1 MAYIHGAVY
10 TPPNPSLPLI
20 AVLIGPDG
28 EVLTAR
34 VVPSVAAGEK
44 LIADVLASIPKP

>member
-10 TPPNPSLPLI
+10 TPPNQSLPLV

-28 EVLTAR
+28 QVLTAR
-34 VVPSVAAGEK
+34 VVPTVQAGEA
-44 LIADVLASIPKP
+44 LIAEVLAGVPKT